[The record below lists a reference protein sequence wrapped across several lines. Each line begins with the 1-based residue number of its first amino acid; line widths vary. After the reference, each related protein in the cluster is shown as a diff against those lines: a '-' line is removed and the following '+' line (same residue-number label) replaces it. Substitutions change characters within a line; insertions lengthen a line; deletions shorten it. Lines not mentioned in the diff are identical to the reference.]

1 MSSGREMDARSTL
14 SSTGNGAGRPECH
27 TFDDLGINKF
37 LKAVPASGK
46 DFHRK
51 DMTFDRYRE
60 TLIKCATRKKR
71 S

>member
-46 DFHRK
+46 DFRRH
-51 DMTFDRYRE
+51 D
-60 TLIKCATRKKR
+60 I
-71 S
+71 